1 MSLRHFVRRPPAV
14 TAQEALS
21 LIDAGALIIDVRRE
35 QDRRRNHIPGAWHIP
50 LDQLEQRAVELPEDQ
65 LLITFCT
72 GGLLSSGAANLL
84 RELGFDAVNKSRGLI
99 DWRVIGGSLISGTG

>member
-1 MSLRHFVRRPPAV
+1 MRRPPAV

-35 QDRRRNHIPGAWHIP
+35 QDWRRNHIPGAWHIP
-50 LDQLEQRAVELPEDQ
+50 LDHLEERAAELPEDR

-84 RELGFDAVNKSRGLI
+84 RELGFDAVDMVRGLI
-99 DWRVIGGSLISGTG
+99 DWRATGGSLISGTG